1 MGLIVLCSPD
11 ESRSLGAGSMG
22 QAPLGPLDR
31 GARTG
36 AAGQAVA
43 EVSRREAGRRRG
55 DEVGVRGSL
64 DLGRP

>member
-43 EVSRREAGRRRG
+43 EAIIIIVPILEMRKSRQR
-55 DEVGVRGSL
+55 D
-64 DLGRP
+64 